1 MVAVEQPMKQPTKD
15 AAALERTRADLKAAF
30 EETDRLAAEKRQL
43 ESQLAGRFVEMIALT
58 RIAQRA
64 EDERDAAVADRNAA
78 MADRDAAVAE
88 GNNALA
94 QASAMKAELDDALL
108 KHASEIE
115 RLQTIQAA
123 MAATHAAELA
133 QLRAEADAVRQAAGR
148 RAQSVLTA
156 VAQSAPWRWLPGR
169 MRASALSPLVRQTG
183 LLDPDW
189 YVVRYEDVGSRGLD
203 PVRHYLTHGV
213 DEGRYPNEDAAFANG
228 DDPAAGQGQT
238 GR

>member
-1 MVAVEQPMKQPTKD
+1 MLAVEQPMKQPTRE
-15 AAALERTRADLKAAF
+15 AAALERARSELKAAF
-30 EETDRLAAEKRQL
+30 EEADRLAAEKRQL
-43 ESQLAGRFVEMIALT
+43 ESQLARRFVEMVSLT

-64 EDERDAAVADRNAA
+64 EEERDAAVA
-78 MADRDAAVAE
+78 E
-88 GNNALA
+88 CK
-94 QASAMKAELDDALL
+94 SARAELDEALL
-108 KHASEIE
+108 KHTGELE

-169 MRASALSPLVRQTG
+169 IRASALSPLVRQTG

-189 YVVRYEDVGSRGLD
+189 YAVRYEDVASRGLD

-213 DEGRYPNEDAAFANG
+213 NEGRYPNEDAAFANG
-228 DDPAAGQGQT
+228 DDPTGGQGPA

>member
-1 MVAVEQPMKQPTKD
+1 MKQPTKD

-78 MADRDAAVAE
+78 IADRDAAVAE

-108 KHASEIE
+108 KHASEIAGPASG
-115 RLQTIQAA
+115 RGRRGQAGGRTPCPVGPDRRRTIRA
-123 MAATHAAELA
+123 LA
-133 QLRAEADAVRQAAGR
+133 LAAG
-148 RAQSVLTA
+148 
-156 VAQSAPWRWLPGR
+156 
-169 MRASALSPLVRQTG
+169 
-183 LLDPDW
+183 PDA
-189 YVVRYEDVGSRGLD
+189 GFG
-203 PVRHYLTHGV
+203 PV
-213 DEGRYPNEDAAFANG
+213 
-228 DDPAAGQGQT
+228 AAGAAD
-238 GR
+238 RPARP